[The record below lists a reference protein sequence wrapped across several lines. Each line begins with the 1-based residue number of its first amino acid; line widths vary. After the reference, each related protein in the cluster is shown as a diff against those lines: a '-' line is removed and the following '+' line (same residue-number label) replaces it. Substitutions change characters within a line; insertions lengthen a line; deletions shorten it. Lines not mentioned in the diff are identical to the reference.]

1 VTPTTDWPR
10 AHGEPVAA
18 AHLRLQAT
26 DFVVIE
32 ELGFEPSG
40 DGEHDFLTLEKTG
53 TNTLWLARQLSRHAG
68 VPVGDVGYCGLKD
81 RHAVTTQHFTVR
93 RPNRDGTD
101 WAAFNAEG
109 VRIIDSHRHNRKLR
123 HGAHTGNR
131 FRILARGDGLGR
143 HAEALHERWAAVAA
157 LGVPNY
163 FGDQRFGRDG
173 GNLEL
178 ARSVLGGRRVPREQ
192 RSFALS
198 AARSYLFNRILAARV
213 QGGTWNSLLPGE
225 RVNLDGSG
233 SVFTAEDIDAELT
246 ARCKA
251 FDLHPSGSLWG
262 DGAPLATGEAAVI
275 ERSALAGEEALTG
288 GLERARLEAGSRPL
302 RVRPSDTLLT
312 VGKDAACFAFSLPAG
327 SFATSV
333 LREVLRDA

>member
-1 VTPTTDWPR
+1 VTLPTDWPR

-18 AHLRLQAT
+18 AQLRRHAA
-26 DFVVIE
+26 DFVVTE

-53 TNTLWLARQLSRHAG
+53 TNTQWLARQLGRHAG

-101 WAAFNAEG
+101 WAAFHADG
-109 VRIIDSHRHNRKLR
+109 VRVIDTRRHDRKLR

-131 FRILARGDGLGR
+131 FRIVARGDGLDR
-143 HAEALHERWAAVAA
+143 HAEALRERWATVSSV
-157 LGVPNY
+157 GVPNY
-163 FGDQRFGRDG
+163 FGEQRFGRDG

-178 ARSVLGGRRVPREQ
+178 ARSVLGGRRVSREQ

-198 AARSYLFNRILAARV
+198 TARSYLFNRILAARV
-213 QGGTWNSLLPGE
+213 NGGSWNSLLPGE

-233 SVFTAEDIDAELT
+233 SVFTAEDIDAELA
-246 ARCKA
+246 ARCSA
-251 FDLHPSGSLWG
+251 FDLHPTGSLWG
-262 DGAPLATGEAAVI
+262 DGAPLATGEAAGI
-275 ERSALAGEEALTG
+275 ERSALAGEETLTA

-302 RVRPSDTLLT
+302 RVRPSALLLT
-312 VGKDAACFAFSLPAG
+312 LEENAACFAFRLPAG